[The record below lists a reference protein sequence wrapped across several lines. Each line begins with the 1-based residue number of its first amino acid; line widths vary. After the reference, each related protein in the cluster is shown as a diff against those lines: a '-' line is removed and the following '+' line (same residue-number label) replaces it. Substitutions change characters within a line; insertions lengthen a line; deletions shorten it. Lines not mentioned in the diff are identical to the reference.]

1 MILQNVVEHIMGGRI
16 SNIYFIQHL
25 LSGCILSDSVC
36 SLLHTS
42 FNRDFI
48 IAIQILI
55 GSTCSN
61 RKRANIN
68 NAGRIHRLHEIKK
81 GLFFTAEVISSV
93 MEEVEVVHVLW
104 SWKFITYII
113 QHVFL
118 K

>member
-1 MILQNVVEHIMGGRI
+1 MG
-16 SNIYFIQHL
+16 
-25 LSGCILSDSVC
+25 ILSKSVC

-42 FNRDFI
+42 LNRDFI
-48 IAIQILI
+48 IATRILI

-68 NAGRIHRLHEIKK
+68 NADRIHGLQEIKK
-81 GLFFTAEVISSV
+81 RFVLCFATEVISSV

-104 SWKFITYII
+104 SWKFITYTI